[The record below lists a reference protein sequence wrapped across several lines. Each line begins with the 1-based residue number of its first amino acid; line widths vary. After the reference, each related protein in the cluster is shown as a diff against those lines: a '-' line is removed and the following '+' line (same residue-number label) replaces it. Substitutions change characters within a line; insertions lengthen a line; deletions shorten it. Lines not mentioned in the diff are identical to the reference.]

1 MPEFIEIPPDPSNE
15 IQMLSK
21 IGYTLETALSDIIDN
36 SISAGAKNIEIL
48 SLPKEEIFWSVIDD
62 GIGMDSSE
70 LIENRRIGCKDPT
83 KEREQMDLGRFGAG
97 MKTASI
103 SQAKEVTVFS
113 KTKTSKL
120 SAANGMLKKYVGSKK
135 MESSIIKS
143 KRISIFRLFKI
154 GK

>member
-48 SLPKEEIFWSVIDD
+48 SLPKEDIFWSVIDD

-70 LIENRRIGCKDPT
+70 LIENMRIGCKDPT
-83 KEREQMDLGRFGAG
+83 KEREQMDL
-97 MKTASI
+97 
-103 SQAKEVTVFS
+103 
-113 KTKTSKL
+113 
-120 SAANGMLKKYVGSKK
+120 
-135 MESSIIKS
+135 
-143 KRISIFRLFKI
+143 
-154 GK
+154 